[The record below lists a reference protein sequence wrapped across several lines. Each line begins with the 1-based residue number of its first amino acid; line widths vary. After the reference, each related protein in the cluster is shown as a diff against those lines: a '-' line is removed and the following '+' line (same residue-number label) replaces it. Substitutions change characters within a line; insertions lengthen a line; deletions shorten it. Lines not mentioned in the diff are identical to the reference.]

1 MTNKHLIPFL
11 LLPVFMVPTAQA
23 QIDLIAI
30 GQVSGEYQD
39 MAIKQLHH
47 LKAEWL
53 ETCWG
58 VWVLV

>member
-1 MTNKHLIPFL
+1 MINKRVIPFL
-11 LLPVFMVPTAQA
+11 LLPFFSISNAQA

-53 ETCWG
+53 ETFWG